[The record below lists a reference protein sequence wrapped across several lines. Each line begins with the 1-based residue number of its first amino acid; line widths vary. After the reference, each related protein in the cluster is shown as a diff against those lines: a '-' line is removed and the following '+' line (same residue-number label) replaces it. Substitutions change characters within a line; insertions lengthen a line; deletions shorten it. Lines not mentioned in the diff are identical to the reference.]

1 MRWLR
6 LLLLGLA
13 SVYPLYWTTQ
23 FILFF
28 LPETLIGFW
37 LGEPVRL
44 VSISYLQVTG
54 QVQSHLDFP
63 AHSEALIFALL
74 FSLLILGLRGDR
86 FLTGALAIVLL
97 GQSALLPFV
106 NLALSPERNVLMA
119 GTGGTAA
126 FGLIVVGLF
135 RILRRTGGVD
145 FLDRLALLTLLAV
158 LPQAA
163 LWVAFRVAYPFFGTR
178 FLLMLLV
185 PLYLGAIVA
194 AALPTKLPEPDF
206 SSVPWTEILAS
217 SAAAGLLIL
226 AIALSSHSTSTLSSR
241 TGGAARAGRMIHNS
255 AQFRPA
261 QIEAHLAAH
270 ARGMLT

>member
-13 SVYPLYWTTQ
+13 SVYPLYWTAQ

-28 LPETLIGFW
+28 LPEALIGFW
-37 LGEPVRL
+37 VGEPVRV

-54 QVQSHLDFP
+54 SVQSSLGVP
-63 AHSEALIFALL
+63 TYSEALIFALL
-74 FSLLILGLRGDR
+74 FSLVILALGGDR

-106 NLALSPERNVLMA
+106 GLALSRDRDLVVA
-119 GTGGTAA
+119 GTGAAAA

-135 RILRRTGGVD
+135 RILRRTGGAD
-145 FLDRLALLTLLAV
+145 YLDRLALLTLLAV

-163 LWVAFRVAYPFFGTR
+163 LWLAFRMAYPNFDTR

-185 PLYLGAIVA
+185 PLYLGVIVA
-194 AALPTKLPEPDF
+194 AALPARIPEPDF
-206 SSVPWTEILAS
+206 SSVPWTEILAT
-217 SAAAGLLIL
+217 SAVAGLLIL
-226 AIALSSHSTSTLSSR
+226 AITLSSHSIGALNSR
-241 TGGAARAGRMIHNS
+241 TFVQRARVSQVASHYSRE
-255 AQFRPA
+255 RDPA
-261 QIEAHLAAH
+261 RLAAH
-270 ARGMLT
+270 AVGMLT

>member
-1 MRWLR
+1 MRWVR

-13 SVYPLYWTTQ
+13 SVYPLYWTAQ

-37 LGEPVRL
+37 LGEPVRV

-54 QVQSHLDFP
+54 SAQSSLGVP
-63 AHSEALIFALL
+63 AYSEALIFALL
-74 FSLLILGLRGDR
+74 ASLAILALHGDR

-106 NLALSPERNVLMA
+106 NLALGRDRNLPVA
-119 GTGGTAA
+119 VTGAAAA
-126 FGLIVVGLF
+126 FGLIVIGLF
-135 RILRRTGGVD
+135 RILRRTGGAD
-145 FLDRLALLTLLAV
+145 YLDRLALLTLLAV
-158 LPQAA
+158 LPQAT
-163 LWVAFRVAYPFFGTR
+163 LWVAFRIAYPNFDTR

-194 AALPTKLPEPDF
+194 AALPAKLPEPDF
-206 SSVPWTEILAS
+206 SSVPWGEILATT
-217 SAAAGLLIL
+217 AAAGLLIL
-226 AIALSSHSTSTLSSR
+226 AITLSSHSGGALSSQANSV
-241 TGGAARAGRMIHNS
+241 GGRAGQVVSLKCS
-255 AQFRPA
+255 ARVPQR
-261 QIEAHLAAH
+261 LAAH